1 MTQAIRKISFLLGL
15 ALCAVVVG
23 CFPQQTQI
31 SGRNPDL
38 FQKENDQMQL
48 RGRPI
53 GEAAA
58 PEIYVR
64 QKNIAVR
71 KADLPNESGSLFNPD
86 DDRNYL
92 FTAHGP
98 FNVGRYLTVSLAGN
112 RQAEKPKAVVN
123 AGGPPSPEAK
133 SEGPEDELEAELLKA
148 LPELAPAAGEDP
160 SLLKTFKM
168 KIVHRFENGD
178 VMALTTRRSTVDG
191 AGADLTVQARIPYGV
206 LASGDDLT
214 TGDLTEVRF
223 TESKEGELA
232 ERHSSGWEDEYS
244 LRMSGFDESKSR
256 VAKEIDDKRKSLEET
271 RDKLQTQIKSV
282 GDERRKISKE
292 REDMTKKR
300 ETLEG
305 EQKELKTKVDDQ
317 SKTIED
323 QKKDIEDKDKEIE
336 ELKGLDEKPGD
347 KKEGG

>member
-1 MTQAIRKISFLLGL
+1 MRHLLL
-15 ALCAVVVG
+15 ALALLLAG

-38 FQKENDQMQL
+38 FQKENDQMHL

-64 QKNIAVR
+64 QKNIVVR
-71 KADLPNESGSLFNPD
+71 KADQPNETGSLFNPD

-98 FNVGRYLTVSLAGN
+98 FNVGRYLTIALASN
-112 RQAEKPKAVVN
+112 RQAPKPKAEVN
-123 AGGPPSPEAK
+123 AGTPPSPETT
-133 SEGPEDELEAELLKA
+133 GEDELESELLKA

-160 SLLKTFKM
+160 ALIKKFKM

-178 VMALTTRRSTVDG
+178 VLALTTRRSTVDG
-191 AGADLTVQARIPYGV
+191 AGNDLTVQARIPYGM
-206 LASGDDLT
+206 LATGDELT
-214 TGDLTEVRF
+214 TADLTEVRF

-256 VAKEIDDKRKSLEET
+256 VAKEIDDKQKRLEET

-282 GDERRKISKE
+282 GDERRKMSKE
-292 REDMTKKR
+292 RDDMSKKR
-300 ETLEG
+300 ETMEG
-305 EQKELKTKVDDQ
+305 EQKELQTKVEDQ
-317 SKTIED
+317 TKTIED
-323 QKKDIEDKDKEIE
+323 QKKDIEEKDKEIE